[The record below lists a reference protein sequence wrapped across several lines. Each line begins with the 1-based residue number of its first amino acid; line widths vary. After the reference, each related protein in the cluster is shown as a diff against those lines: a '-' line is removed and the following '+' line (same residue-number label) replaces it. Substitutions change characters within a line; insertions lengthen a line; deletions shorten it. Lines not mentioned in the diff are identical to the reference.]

1 MSAVSRHLHVKLT
14 EADAGNLA
22 SLRIHHAMETD
33 SQLVR
38 WLLRREAR
46 AIGLTP
52 PEADPMPARGRP
64 SKPKQGQ
71 RK

>member
-14 EADAGNLA
+14 EADAGNLDA
-22 SLRIHHAMETD
+22 VRVHHAMETD

-52 PEADPMPARGRP
+52 PEADPMPARGR
-64 SKPKQGQ
+64 KKNPK
-71 RK
+71 KS